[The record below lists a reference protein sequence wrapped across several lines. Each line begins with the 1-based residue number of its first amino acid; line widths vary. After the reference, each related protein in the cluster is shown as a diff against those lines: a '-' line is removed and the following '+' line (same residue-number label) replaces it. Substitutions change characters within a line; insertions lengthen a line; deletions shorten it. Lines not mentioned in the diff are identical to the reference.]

1 MPVGALATSQPQT
14 FHMADS
20 SDEDAVEMVCDD
32 MFEFTTVS
40 NTVANVI
47 MQVNN
52 NDNRQVVINQGLDP
66 AMVVA
71 HVDQVH
77 QHAERVQLCVRLYL
91 VRQGCPRPVSFP
103 VLPALRVYV
112 RPTQEE
118 TRSIYP

>member
-1 MPVGALATSQPQT
+1 MAKLAAIHHVHPALSHRGG
-14 FHMADS
+14 FRN
-20 SDEDAVEMVCDD
+20 E
-32 MFEFTTVS
+32 
-40 NTVANVI
+40 ANVRWHPDDDGEKDV
-47 MQVNN
+47 Q
-52 NDNRQVVINQGLDP
+52 
-66 AMVVA
+66 
-71 HVDQVH
+71 H